1 MPKPLKYF
9 AVVILTACLALG
21 GGIVASGGIYDAYKM
36 AFGEARWQTKYNN
49 FVDAASSLGSLVANW
64 VGTVDTLTLIQT
76 APAYSDASTF
86 TLAGN
91 YSAVL
96 TAGKRLVAD
105 CGADGLQPN
114 TVVSCTYVAPNSTV
128 VVTTANLTA
137 NLAAVSYYAT
147 RNGLNTYGSGD
158 IVAGEFGAPSWAN
171 LQSAVA
177 LANSTGRRLL
187 VTPGN
192 WPVSDHLIATSP
204 WHVAPGALLEIA
216 TAKTLTLNGALDAGL
231 DQIFSCAGT
240 GKVVLAAGAVQEIRP
255 EWWATNITPGTT
267 DMTAAILAAY
277 TAVQDAKRG
286 KVRLLPTTY
295 AIADLI
301 FPTNAPN
308 WPAGILIEGSGQGT
322 KIVPAAA
329 HTVGNF
335 LMTFQGVGEV
345 GGVGQT
351 GTGWITLADF
361 YIDGGGN
368 DLKGILIQPS
378 NNFRL
383 RDITFFDIRG
393 TALEAE
399 RPYDLYATRL
409 RFYGCG
415 SFADSEAAVRMI
427 SNPIGTTTSLSWG
440 NQVYWTDCN
449 IEAYQYRGLELIGC
463 SLFNG
468 RGGKVHGSIKTV
480 TTSLGNVY
488 VDGGGEIRLTDMQLS
503 HPHRAP
509 ALYIKDNPAIS
520 AGYYSQVSLSH
531 VTFSQCDSYDS
542 GVYDLKV
549 VHHEAIHPSSQLT
562 VNNCTF
568 NIASGGS
575 LGTNGKF
582 IHIGTAVHLWRVNIG
597 QNIYETSNAGVI
609 LQDDRNV
616 FLVPDAPTYVDADT
630 LTVPGNYTSSSG
642 NNYRISIAAGQGIWA
657 VVAAGTVYSTIASR
671 TYDAGTNKT
680 TINFVDAVLTDP
692 VTSVTFVDGIRH
704 VGAVMSEVHAINLTL
719 GLDALGGTVVTIADD
734 MITLTQATTSYIRLG
749 TEGGAASDNLM
760 RINGGR
766 IGSVLVVRVSLQSQ
780 PVTVKHGTGNIW
792 LTGKVDFTLNS
803 NKDILVLFNT
813 DGSTWVQI
821 GGGDNG

>member
-1 MPKPLKYF
+1 MPKLLKT
-9 AVVILTACLALG
+9 VLVCLLTACLALG

-49 FVDAASSLGSLVANW
+49 FVDAASSLGSLIANW

-96 TAGKRLVAD
+96 TPGKRLVAD
-105 CGADGLQPN
+105 CGADGLRPN
-114 TVVSCTYVAPNSTV
+114 TVVSCTYVAPTSTV
-128 VVTTANLTA
+128 VVTAANLTA

-158 IVAGEFGAPSWAN
+158 IVASEYGAPSWAN

-177 LANSTGRRLL
+177 LANATGRRLL

-192 WPVSDHLIATSP
+192 WPVSDDLTISAP
-204 WHVAPGALLEIA
+204 LHVVPGALLEVA
-216 TAKTLTLNGALDAGL
+216 TTKTLTLNGALEAGP

-240 GKVVLAAGAVQEIRP
+240 GKVVFAAGTVEQFHP
-255 EWWATNITPGTT
+255 EWWAANTTPGTT

-277 TAVQDAKRG
+277 TAAKNAGRG
-286 KVRLLPTTY
+286 KVKVLANRY
-295 AIADLI
+295 AVADLI
-301 FPTNAPN
+301 FPSNATP
-308 WPAGILIEGSGQGT
+308 WSEGILIEGSGQGT

-345 GGVGQT
+345 GGVGQS

-361 YIDGGGN
+361 YIDGGSA

-383 RDITFFDIRG
+383 RDITFLSILG

-399 RPYDLYATRL
+399 RPYDLYCTRL
-409 RFYGCG
+409 RFVDCG
-415 SFADSEAAVRMI
+415 SFADNEAAVRMI
-427 SNPIGTTTSLSWG
+427 PNPIGTTTTLSWG

-488 VDGGGEIRLTDMQLS
+488 VDGGGEIRLTNMQLS

-509 ALYIKDNPAIS
+509 ALYVKDNPAVS
-520 AGYYSQVSLSH
+520 GGYYSQVSLSH
-531 VTFSQCDSYDS
+531 VTFSQCESYDS
-542 GVYDLKV
+542 GAFDLKV
-549 VHHEAIHPSSQLT
+549 VHHEAVHPSSQLT
-562 VNNCTF
+562 VDSCTF

-575 LGTNGKF
+575 LGTNGRF
-582 IHIGTAVHLWRVNIG
+582 IHLGTAVHLWRVNIG
-597 QNIYETSNAGVI
+597 QNIYTTSDAGVM
-609 LQDDRNV
+609 LQDDRSV

-630 LTVPGNYTSSSG
+630 LTVPGNYTSTSG
-642 NNYRISIAAGQGIWA
+642 NNYRVAIVAGQGIRA

-671 TYDAGTNKT
+671 TYDAGTGKT
-680 TINFVDAVLTDP
+680 TINFASAVLTDP
-692 VTSVTFVDGIRH
+692 ITSVTFVDGLRH
-704 VGAVMSEVHAINLTL
+704 VGAPMPEVHALNLTL
-719 GLDALGGTVVTIADD
+719 GLDAIGGTVATIADD
-734 MITLTQATTSYIRLG
+734 MITLTQSTTSYIRLG
-749 TEGGAASDNLM
+749 TEGGAASDDLM

-792 LTGKVDFTLNS
+792 LTGKADFVLNS

-813 DGSTWVQI
+813 DGSTWTQI